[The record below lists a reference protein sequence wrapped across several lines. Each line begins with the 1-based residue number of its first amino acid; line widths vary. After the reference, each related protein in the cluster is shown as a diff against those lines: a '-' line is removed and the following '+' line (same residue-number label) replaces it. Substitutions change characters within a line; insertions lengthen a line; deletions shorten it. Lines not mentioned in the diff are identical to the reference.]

1 MKLNLDDFKRF
12 EKQIVLKKV
21 GVSGQKKIKNSKV
34 LIVGLGGLG
43 NPLLIYLAAA
53 GVGNIGVVDDD
64 KVELSNLNR
73 QILFN
78 SSDIGKF
85 KVVQAKIKINKI
97 YKNIKLKKFKTKIL
111 KQNIKKI
118 LKNYDIIC
126 DGTDNFDTR
135 YLINDECKQNKKI
148 LISAAISKFDGQ
160 LFKFNFKKKGPCF
173 RCFMPIK
180 PDQEINCGSEGIFSP
195 VAGVLGCL
203 QANEVLKTILGMKN
217 DLNKNILIFNSL
229 KTSLRKI
236 KINSN
241 PICLNKCKN

>member
-78 SSDIGKF
+78 SSDIDKF